1 MLGPLPQADP
11 KKRTNQAITVNECMN
26 VMRKRAGKARFNN
39 FGKFTPNFRKNRTK
53 FKLTK
58 PLIHLLRK
66 TKNSLKNLMTGYIE
80 LHDKL
85 KN

>member
-39 FGKFTPNFRKNRTK
+39 FGKFTLNFRKHRTK
-53 FKLTK
+53 NLKLQN
-58 PLIHLLRK
+58 PLIHFLRK
-66 TKNSLKNLMTGYIE
+66 TDDNLKKVLTLLAN
-80 LHDKL
+80 
-85 KN
+85 